1 VRAPGVLRELAHGEV
16 GLLLAGAGFAEGHA
30 PDPYRRRTMAGIVRP
45 TAHLAGFRCLGYVG
59 RQVFLLP
66 ANNHASP
73 FRPFGFYALLIVFR
87 IGGGFASSERTI
99 LVALKDD
106 RGHRGAQKVRTIPT
120 AI

>member
-1 VRAPGVLRELAHGEV
+1 MVALVDRSSFSQLIITLA
-16 GLLLAGAGFAEGHA
+16 
-30 PDPYRRRTMAGIVRP
+30 
-45 TAHLAGFRCLGYVG
+45 
-59 RQVFLLP
+59 
-66 ANNHASP
+66 P

-120 AI
+120 AV